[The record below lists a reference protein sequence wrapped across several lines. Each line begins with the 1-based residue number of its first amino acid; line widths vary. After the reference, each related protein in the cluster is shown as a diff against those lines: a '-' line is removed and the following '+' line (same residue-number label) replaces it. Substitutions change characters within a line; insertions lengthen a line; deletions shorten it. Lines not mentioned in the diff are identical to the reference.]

1 MKTLRIFVID
11 DEEILRVS
19 LTDDLKDAGYFVYDF
34 PDAIS
39 ALADINKVD
48 VDVVITDIKMPDM
61 DGIELLKKIKQTNS
75 DIIVIVMTAYG
86 SISSAVDTV
95 KLGAYDYLT
104 KPFQKEEIL
113 LKLARIEEIKI
124 VKENYQEI
132 TSQLQSKF
140 DFSSAIGNSAG
151 LRDVFEQVKTVAP
164 TSTTVLVTGE
174 TGTGKELL
182 TNIIHYNSLRKDK
195 PIIKVGCAILSKE
208 IFESE
213 LFGHEKGAFTGAD
226 KIKKG
231 RFEIADEGTIYLDD
245 VDDIP
250 FELQVKL
257 LRVLE
262 EHEFERV
269 GGTETIKIDCR
280 VIASTKKDL
289 RKLVNEGKFRE
300 DLFYRLNVFPI
311 HIKPLRERKED
322 IPLLAKYFME
332 EFSPKKKIEIKKD
345 AMELLVNYSW
355 LGNVRELKNL
365 MERLSLVTN
374 DGIIDLR
381 NIPYE
386 FCTSLESIPEFAS
399 GRKTLDKF
407 LKEIEVKTIRSAIQK
422 ANGNKARAAEIL
434 GIPASTLRS
443 KIEKHRIE

>member
-1 MKTLRIFVID
+1 MKALRIFVID

-48 VDVVITDIKMPDM
+48 VNVVITDIKMPDM

-86 SISSAVDTV
+86 SISSAVDAV

-113 LKLARIEEIKI
+113 LKLARIEEIKT

-182 TNIIHYNSLRKDK
+182 TNIIHYNSQRKDK
-195 PIIKVGCAILSKE
+195 PIIKVSCAILSRE

-226 KIKKG
+226 KLKKG
-231 RFEIADEGTIYLDD
+231 RFELSDNATIYLDD
-245 VDDIP
+245 IDDIP

-269 GGTETIKIDCR
+269 GSVETIKIDCR

-289 RKLVNEGKFRE
+289 RKLVSEGKFRE

-332 EFSPKKKIEIKKD
+332 EFSPNKKIEIKKD
-345 AMELLVNYSW
+345 ALDLLVNYTW
-355 LGNVRELKNL
+355 PGNVRELKNL
-365 MERLSLVTN
+365 MERLSLLTN
-374 DGIIDLR
+374 DGLIDTSK
-381 NIPYE
+381 IPFE
-386 FCTSLESIPEFAS
+386 FCIPVDSIPEFAI

-407 LKEIEVKTIRSAIQK
+407 LEDIEIKTIRSTVQK
-422 ANGNKARAAEIL
+422 ANGNKAKAAELL
-434 GIPASTLRS
+434 GLPVSTLRS
-443 KIEKHRIE
+443 KIEKYKIE